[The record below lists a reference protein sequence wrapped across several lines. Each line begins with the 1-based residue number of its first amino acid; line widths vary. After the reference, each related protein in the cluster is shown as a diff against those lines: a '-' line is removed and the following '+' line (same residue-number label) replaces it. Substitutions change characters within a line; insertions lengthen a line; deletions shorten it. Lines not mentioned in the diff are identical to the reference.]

1 MRKGRLKNFSDGLLG
16 INIECNN
23 SVFAVQLMAAKKL
36 NFR

>member
-1 MRKGRLKNFSDGLLG
+1 MRKGRLKRFSDGLLG

-23 SVFAVQLMAAKKL
+23 RVFAAQLMAAKQF